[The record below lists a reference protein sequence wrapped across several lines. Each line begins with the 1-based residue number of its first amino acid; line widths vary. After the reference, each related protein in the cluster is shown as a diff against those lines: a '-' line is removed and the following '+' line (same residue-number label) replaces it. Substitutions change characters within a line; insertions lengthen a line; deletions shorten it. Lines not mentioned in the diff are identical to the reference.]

1 VQDIDPQSQQ
11 YDPQPLQAVPQ
22 LTITPAQCQQLFS
35 LLQQQSIV
43 QQPFANMAGSI
54 TTTSFAPA
62 STSSFVTGSIS
73 QFFFLFFFFF
83 FYLNPKHS
91 VFSSISIPKFSSS
104 RSKSTP

>member
-73 QFFFLFFFFF
+73 QFFFLFLFFFF
-83 FYLNPKHS
+83 LS
-91 VFSSISIPKFSSS
+91 
-104 RSKSTP
+104 